1 MASRF
6 STLGSTFTKPLM
18 ITYRYVSLSVLL
30 LFMTVAGLAQSAPP
44 PASARSSATPEPEST
59 VVLSPFQV
67 TTDKDVGYAAAN
79 SLSGSRLNTELRN
92 TPAAISVFTK
102 EFLDDIGAL
111 STLGAMEYAM
121 NASREFTDYTGLSS
135 AQQSDGNIQVRGFTG
150 ASLGRDFFT
159 WRVSS
164 DVFNTERLDF
174 SRGPNSILFGVGGP
188 GGIVNTSTKRAHLV
202 GKSTDQVQVRVG
214 SWDDYRATADV
225 NRRIGKTVAVRANV
239 LWQDRHSWREFEF
252 LKTKAGALSTTY
264 RPFRHTEIRLQ
275 GEYADRQQLNAM
287 PWPSSDYTGDW
298 IAAGRPIAANNTEA
312 VGGTIANGN
321 RFVVFDPLGTTPLVS
336 WAGTRQTT
344 RAPGAPT
351 LTGNARALTDFSLV
365 PRAAYLGGPGTGS
378 DNWYR
383 TWSGFI
389 EQRFGDLV
397 LEVAYNRQRD
407 VRRADFGVTW
417 NNMGAFADVNALI
430 PSTPL
435 PNGSL
440 PANAGQRNPNAGK
453 LYVQGQPGYRD
464 IDNDTQTWR
473 ATAAYE
479 LDLKKRNL
487 GMHRFAALAT
497 SEQYDFVTEQRNE
510 VNITP
515 VGSAAY
521 PLDVTVAGNQIWRR
535 TYLDFSS
542 SDPRKRGAL
551 SYKEFPLVNLNGITS
566 GFRNTNDSSNVQ
578 TTTTDSLML
587 AGQSS
592 FWSERIIGT
601 WGIRRDMQDFWN
613 GANATRDPVTR
624 AFSRKQAKQSNTD
637 FAGNTRTFGLV
648 FRVLPWLGL
657 VYNNS
662 NNFVP
667 QTPID
672 INDQP
677 MGPRFGKG
685 TDVGVKLAFWQ
696 GKVNVNIS
704 RYELAETNR
713 TSADAAVTTSL
724 VPAINE
730 IWEAL
735 GRIDKQIASPR
746 DSVDNTGRGWEVEVT
761 ANPTRSFRFTLN
773 ASQTEVEQSNTL
785 PRAGAYL
792 ASNLALWQQN
802 ATRPLIAPFT
812 GIDTNVNPTIADAIR
827 SANTW
832 LAVIRRA
839 EGQSPRQTV
848 KYRVNSFGTYTF
860 RRGGAW
866 YDSLSLGGGVNYRSK
881 PVTGYDATRKLAPV
895 FGGEVILINAMLSKT
910 WSTKFGPFRT
920 QLNVD
925 NLLANDDLIITDKDN
940 TGTYR
945 FLFQQP
951 RRWSATVSRAF

>member
-1 MASRF
+1 
-6 STLGSTFTKPLM
+6 M
-18 ITYRYVSLSVLL
+18 ITYRYVSLAVSLL
-30 LFMTVAGLAQSAPP
+30 LLSPVALAQSAT
-44 PASARSSATPEPEST
+44 PASAPST
-59 VVLSPFQV
+59 RGSTDTNNPVMLSPFQV
-67 TTDKDVGYAAAN
+67 STDNDVGYAAAN

-111 STLGAMEYAM
+111 STFGAMEYAM
-121 NASREFTDYTGLSS
+121 NASREFTDYTGLAS

-188 GGIVNTSTKRAHLV
+188 GGIVNTTTKRAHV
-202 GKSTDQVQVRVG
+202 AGKSTDHVQVRVG
-214 SWDDYRATADV
+214 SWDDYRATVDV
-225 NRRIGKTVAVRANV
+225 NRSVGKTVAVRANV
-239 LWQDRHSWREFEF
+239 LWQDRESWREFEF

-298 IAAGRPIAANNTEA
+298 IAAGRPVAANNTEA
-312 VGGTIANGN
+312 IGGTIANGN

-336 WAGTRQTT
+336 WTNTRQTT

-383 TWSGFI
+383 TWSGFV
-389 EQRFGDLV
+389 EQRLGDLV

-407 VRRADFGVTW
+407 LRRADFGVTW

-453 LYVQGQPGYRD
+453 LYVQSQPGYRD

-473 ATAAYE
+473 ATAAFE
-479 LDLKKRNL
+479 LDLKKRGL
-487 GMHRFAALAT
+487 GMHRFAGLAS
-497 SEQYDFVTEQRNE
+497 SEQTVGFTEALNE
-510 VNITP
+510 VNVTP
-515 VGSAAY
+515 AGNATY
-521 PLDVTVAGNQIWRR
+521 PLDITVASNQIWRR

-542 SDPRKRGAL
+542 NDPRKRGGL
-551 SYKEFPLVNLNGITS
+551 DYKEFPLVGMNGFTS
-566 GFRNTNDSSNVQ
+566 GFRRTGDTSNTQ

-601 WGIRRDMQDFWN
+601 WGLRRDAQDFWT
-613 GANATRDPVTR
+613 GGNATRDPVTR
-624 AFSRKQAKQSNTD
+624 EFSRKLARQANTD

-648 FRVLPWLGL
+648 FRALPWLGL

-704 RYELAETNR
+704 RYKLSETNR
-713 TSADAAVTTSL
+713 TANDAAVTTSL

-735 GRIDKQIASPR
+735 GQLGKQIANPR

-761 ANPTRSFRFTLN
+761 ANPTRSFRVTLN
-773 ASQTEVEQSNTL
+773 ASETEVVQSRTL
-785 PRAGAYL
+785 PRAGVYL
-792 ASNLALWQQN
+792 ASNLALWQQS
-802 ATRPLIAPFT
+802 AARPLISPFT

-848 KYRVNSFGTYTF
+848 KYRVNGFGTYTF
-860 RRGGAW
+860 RKTGEW

-881 PVTGYDATRKLAPV
+881 PVTGYDATRNFAPV
-895 FGGEVILINAMLSKT
+895 FGGEVILINAMLGKT
-910 WSTKFGPFRT
+910 WTTTFGPFRT

-951 RRWSATVSRAF
+951 RRWSVTVTRAF

>member
-1 MASRF
+1 MTTPHRWF
-6 STLGSTFTKPLM
+6 PFTRPAA
-18 ITYRYVSLSVLL
+18 VV
-30 LFMTVAGLAQSAPP
+30 GLALL
-44 PASARSSATPEPEST
+44 SSAFALAAEAPDAAPRGP
-59 VVLSPFQV
+59 VQLSPFQV
-67 TTDKDVGYAAAN
+67 TTDNDVGYAAAN

-111 STLGAMEYAM
+111 STLGALEYAM
-121 NASREFTDYTGLSS
+121 NASREFTDYTGLAS

-188 GGIVNTSTKRAHLV
+188 GGIVNTTTKRAHLA

-239 LWQDRHSWREFEF
+239 LWQDRQSWREFEF
-252 LKTKAGALSTTY
+252 LKTKAGALASAY
-264 RPFRHTEIRLQ
+264 RPFRHTEIRVQ

-287 PWPSSDYTGDW
+287 PWPSADYTGDW

-336 WAGTRQTT
+336 WTGTRQTT

-383 TWSGFI
+383 TWSAFA
-389 EQRFGDLV
+389 EQRLGDLV
-397 LEVAYNRQRD
+397 VEVAYNRQRD
-407 VRRADFGVTW
+407 VRRADFGVSW

-430 PSTPL
+430 PRTPL
-435 PNGSL
+435 PDGSL

-453 LYVQGQPGYRD
+453 LYVQSQPGYRD

-473 ATAAYE
+473 VTAAYE
-479 LDLKKRNL
+479 LDLKKRRL
-487 GMHRFAALAT
+487 GLHRFAALAT
-497 SEQYDFVTEQRNE
+497 SEQFDFFTEAVNE

-515 VGSAAY
+515 AGNATY
-521 PLDVTVAGNQIWRR
+521 PLDITVAANQIWRR

-542 SDPRKRGAL
+542 ADPRKRGAL
-551 SYKEFPLVNLNGITS
+551 DYKEFPLVRMNGFTS
-566 GFRNTNDSSNVQ
+566 GFRRTGDTSNLQ

-592 FWSERIIGT
+592 FWSDRIVAT
-601 WGIRRDMQDFWN
+601 WGLRRDAQDFWT
-613 GANATRDPVTR
+613 GGNATRDPVTR
-624 AFSRKQAKQSNTD
+624 EFSRKLAKQANTD
-637 FAGNTRTFGLV
+637 FAGNTRTYGLV
-648 FRVLPWLGL
+648 FRALPWLGF

-685 TDVGVKLAFWQ
+685 TDIGVKLAFLQ
-696 GKVNVNIS
+696 GRVNVNVS
-704 RYELAETNR
+704 RYELTETNR
-713 TSADAAVTTSL
+713 TSADASVTTSL

-735 GRIDKQIASPR
+735 GRLDKQMANPR

-761 ANPTRSFRFTLN
+761 ANPTRSFRVALN
-773 ASQTEVEQSNTL
+773 ASETEVVQSRTL

-792 ASNLALWQQN
+792 ASNLAAWQQN
-802 ATRPLIAPFT
+802 AARPLVAPFT

-860 RRGGAW
+860 RQSGAW

-881 PVTGYDATRKLAPV
+881 PVTGYDSSRNFAPV
-895 FGGEVILINAMLSKT
+895 FGGEVILFNAMLGKSWT
-910 WSTKFGPFRT
+910 TKFGPFRT

-945 FLFQQP
+945 LLFQQP
-951 RRWSATVSRAF
+951 RRWSVTVTRAF